1 MPGYS
6 GDGDFMFQS
15 FRNQKRWLMLIAM
28 ILIIPAFIFIGINGY
43 SRLNPDA
50 NAIAK
55 VDGQGIQPEEFDQAK
70 RQFIENRRIQQGGT
84 VDASEFDTPEIN
96 HAILYNLTTN
106 RALNAELQ
114 HNYMQVSEADVIN
127 YIKRIPA
134 FQKDGK
140 FEPQLYENYLAA
152 RGKSDQMFVYEL
164 RGELARELLINGV
177 KATVSVPKKTSELLN
192 NILREERVV
201 RTMVFDPAAYEDGVK
216 ITDEQIQA
224 YYNAHK
230 ADFQAP
236 ETVDIEYVVFSPETV
251 SVTALAN
258 EDELKQFYEQN
269 KSRFGQEETRRA
281 SHILI
286 APGEGAEAK
295 AKAILEQ
302 VKANPAKLAEVAK
315 KESADIG
322 SAEFGGDLDF
332 FARGQMVPE
341 FEDAV
346 FAAKKGDIVGPV
358 KSEYGYHII
367 YVTDIDAARVKTF
380 EEVRSEIEATWAQQK
395 KQEAF
400 AENADNF
407 TNMVYEQS
415 DSLEPVVE
423 KFGLKV
429 MKLNGL
435 TKSGVANNEF
445 INRRVVEDLFAPDS
459 IEEKRNTSAAE
470 IRANTLVSARVT
482 KHVAAHE
489 MSLDEVKGRIVE
501 QLKLEEAAKLAK
513 SAGEAKLKTLLAKK
527 DLNGFGHEQT
537 VSRLR
542 PLGQSA
548 ALVQAELEV
557 PADKLPAFASAQQ
570 KDGSFVIAYVIS
582 SKLPEAND
590 EEARQI
596 RSEAQTRQSM
606 GDELAYYDALK
617 KVYQLEFLKKEYDYK
632 LPKALN

>member
-84 VDASEFDTPEIN
+84 VDAAEFDTPEIN

-114 HNYMQVSEADVIN
+114 HNYMQVSEADVIG

-201 RTMVFDPAAYEDGVK
+201 RTMVFDPAAYEHGVK
-216 ITDEQIQA
+216 ITEEQIQN

-295 AKAILEQ
+295 AKAVFEQ
-302 VKANPAKLAEVAK
+302 VKAKPAKFAEVAK
-315 KESADIG
+315 KESADLG

-332 FARGQMVPE
+332 FGRGQMIPE
-341 FEDAV
+341 FEEAV
-346 FAAKKGDIVGPV
+346 FSAKKGDIVGPV

-380 EEVRSEIEATWAQQK
+380 DEVRSEIESIWAQQK

-435 TKSGVANNEF
+435 TKNGVADNEF

-489 MSLDEVKGRIVE
+489 MSLAEVKGHILE
-501 QLKLEEAAKLAK
+501 QLKAEAAAELAK
-513 SAGEAKLKTLLAKK
+513 KAGEAKLQTLLAKK

-570 KDGSFVIAYVIS
+570 KDGSFVISYVIS

-596 RSEAQTRQSM
+596 RSEALTRQSM